1 MNYIVWNE
9 TNYGLGYEFFGV
21 YKTRQKAEKVL
32 AKILK
37 ERYGKTEIDDDVL
50 AQEAEDGDNYLIT
63 EVENM

>member
-9 TNYGLGYEFFGV
+9 TNYGAGYEFFGV
-21 YKTRQKAEKVL
+21 YKSRQKAEVVL
-32 AKILK
+32 AKVLK

-50 AQEAEDGDNYLIT
+50 AQEADDGDNYLIT